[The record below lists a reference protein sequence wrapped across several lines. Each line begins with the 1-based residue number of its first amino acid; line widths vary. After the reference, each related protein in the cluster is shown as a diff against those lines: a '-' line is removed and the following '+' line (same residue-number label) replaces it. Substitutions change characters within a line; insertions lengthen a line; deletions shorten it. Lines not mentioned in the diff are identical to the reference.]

1 MSVNR
6 FKKLHA
12 LTVVKSSLR
21 FARLPLAIV
30 MTTVM
35 MNGCTWLAGPEEE
48 VIGNTLADLQPARMP
63 NLTHTVP
70 SVSLLEIEESYQRAL
85 EVASDDGVRRKIL
98 IRLAGLQM
106 MRSEQEQLDATEAG
120 QFFTDT
126 ISMYE
131 ELVKLQAG
139 RPGSDKLIYQLA
151 KAYALD
157 GRTEESAQ
165 ALNRL
170 ASEHPDSPYIGEA
183 QFRRAER
190 AFSNGDYA
198 SAEEFYRSVK
208 DGDEESAYR
217 DNAIYMLGWTQF
229 KRNRYD
235 ESLVSFTE
243 VLDGIMQGEENFKN
257 IDGAQKNLAQ
267 DTLRVMSLIFS
278 YLDGPKSIG
287 DTYELAGIRSY
298 NHLLYQA
305 LGDLYLE
312 KKRYIDSADTFA
324 HFVDNH
330 PNSDYAPEFS
340 VGIITVYDEGDFPT
354 QLLPAKEVFITNY
367 GISSNYWQQKPI
379 AIRESLSPYLHEYL
393 QELAKYEHS
402 LAQTLR
408 DPEGDD
414 LKPGQI
420 AKMQAESGAHYEK
433 AARWYEEFV
442 ETFPNDEKT
451 PGMVFLLGESFY
463 ESNQLAKAISAYEKV
478 AYEYL
483 DTENGAEAGYSA
495 ILALEELA
503 RDGPEV
509 DRRQWRDH
517 KTASSISFAD
527 FYPNDPRAANV
538 LAQGAQALLVKGEH
552 VQAVAAA
559 QRLTQWNP
567 AVEAAVLQ
575 MAWLIVGQGQFD
587 LEVYAESEY
596 AYRQVLAMMPQ
607 SQTANGDG
615 PSRRDVIDRI
625 AASMFKQA
633 EQSLAAGDKASA
645 VQQLLQVS
653 AIAPNSKI
661 AISAEY
667 DAATY
672 LMDLER
678 WQEAETVLIAFRQ
691 NYPSNALVN
700 TIPAKL
706 VVVYQALE
714 QWQAAASELN
724 IMAANDA
731 DPEVRRQ
738 SLYLSAELFEQSGN
752 VNNAIVAYR
761 DYANNYPL
769 PFSESLEAANKLVEL
784 YEETGDMAKRQ
795 FWLDTLI
802 TKDASAGADR
812 SGRSKYLAAGASAEI
827 ADGIY
832 QNFASIQLTLPLK
845 QSLDRKRKALDQTLK
860 AYEHI
865 LDYGVA
871 EYTTEASYR
880 IGAIYST
887 LSQDLMDS
895 ERPPGLDV
903 LALEQYQILLEEQAY
918 PFEEKAIDI
927 HAANA
932 ERSWS
937 GIYDDW
943 VKQSFS
949 ILAKLLPARYG
960 KKEQVAEYSDAIQ

>member
-1 MSVNR
+1 MRLIRSKIN
-6 FKKLHA
+6 LH
-12 LTVVKSSLR
+12 R
-21 FARLPLAIV
+21 ARLPLAIAAATL
-30 MTTVM
+30 MI
-35 MNGCTWLAGPEEE
+35 NGCTWLAGPEEE
-48 VIGNTLADLQPARMP
+48 VIGATLADLQPARMP
-63 NLTHTVP
+63 NLTQTVP
-70 SVSLLEIEESYQRAL
+70 SVSLEEIEESYQLAL
-85 EVASDDGVRRKIL
+85 EVASDDEVRRKIL

-131 ELVKLQAG
+131 ELVRLQEG

-157 GRTEESAQ
+157 GRTDESAQ

-170 ASEHPDSPYIGEA
+170 AAEFPDSPYIGEA

-190 AFSNGDYA
+190 AFSEGDYA
-198 SAEEFYRSVK
+198 SAEEYYRSVRNA
-208 DGDEESAYR
+208 DEDSAYR
-217 DNAIYMLGWTQF
+217 DNAIYMLGWSQF

-235 ESLVSFTE
+235 ESLASFTE

-257 IDGAQKNLAQ
+257 IDAPQKNLAE

-278 YLDGPKSIG
+278 YLDGAKSISE
-287 DTYELAGIRSY
+287 TYEMAGVRSY

-312 KKRYIDSADTFA
+312 KKRYVDSADTFS
-324 HFVDNH
+324 HFVSNH
-330 PNSDYAPEFS
+330 PSSDYAPEFS
-340 VGIITVYDEGDFPT
+340 VRIITVYDEGDFPA
-354 QLLPAKEVFITNY
+354 QLLPAKEDFINNY

-379 AIRESLSPYLHEYL
+379 AVQDSLSPYLHEYL
-393 QELAKYEHS
+393 EELAKYEHS
-402 LAQTLR
+402 LAQSLR
-408 DPEGDD
+408 DPEGED
-414 LKPGQI
+414 LDSAQI
-420 AKMQAESGAHYEK
+420 AKMQSESSGHYEK

-463 ESNQLAKAISAYEKV
+463 ESNQLAKAITAYEKV

-483 DTENGAEAGYSA
+483 DGENGAEAGYSA

-503 RDGPEV
+503 SDGPEA
-509 DRRQWRDH
+509 DRQVWRDH

-538 LAQGAQALLVKGEH
+538 LAQGAQALLAKGEN
-552 VQAVAAA
+552 VQAVSAAT
-559 QRLTQWNP
+559 RLTQWNP
-567 AVEAAVLQ
+567 AVEPEVLQ
-575 MAWLIVGQGQFD
+575 TAWLIVGQGQFD

-607 SQTANGDG
+607 GQEVAGDG
-615 PSRRDVIDRI
+615 PSRADVIDRI

-633 EQSLAAGDKASA
+633 EQSLASGDKGAA
-645 VQQLLQVS
+645 VDQLLSVS
-653 AIAPNSKI
+653 AIAPNTEI

-678 WQEAETVLIAFRQ
+678 WQEAERVLVAFRQ
-691 NYPSNALVN
+691 NYPNNPFVN

-706 VVVYQALE
+706 VVIYQALE

-724 IMAANDA
+724 VMAANDA
-731 DPEVRRQ
+731 DPDVRRQ

-761 DYANNYPL
+761 DYANNYPI
-769 PFSESLEAANKLVEL
+769 PFSESLEASNKLVEL
-784 YEETGDMAKRQ
+784 YEETGDMEKRS
-795 FWLDTLI
+795 FWLNKLI
-802 TKDASAGADR
+802 ERDANAGPDR
-812 SGRSKYLAAGASAEI
+812 SERSKYLAAGAAAEF
-827 ADGIY
+827 ADSIY
-832 QNFASIQLTLPLK
+832 QNFARIQLTLPLK
-845 QSLDRKRKALDQTLK
+845 QSLDRKRAALDQTLK
-860 AYEHI
+860 AYENI

-871 EYTTEASYR
+871 EFTTEASFR
-880 IGAIYST
+880 IGAIYSN

-895 ERPPGLDV
+895 ERPAGLDV
-903 LALEQYQILLEEQAY
+903 LALEQYQILLEEQAF
-918 PFEEKAIDI
+918 PFEEKAIEI

-932 ERSWS
+932 QRSWD
-937 GIYDDW
+937 GIYDEW

-949 ILAKLLPARYG
+949 TLARLLPARYG
-960 KKEQVAEYSDAIQ
+960 KKEQVADYSDAIQ